1 MTNLWCL
8 LETANFK
15 TLFGN
20 NTKGNA
26 IVAKIL
32 EFKFRHHQKKNGG
45 YKNTPLCLP
54 YAVGQSFPK
63 EKVVPK
69 ITAKGRTPE
78 TYRLKGEMLPQ

>member
-54 YAVGQSFPK
+54 YAVG
-63 EKVVPK
+63 
-69 ITAKGRTPE
+69 
-78 TYRLKGEMLPQ
+78 